1 MSERS
6 TSLWLHGGLCAV
18 YRVIRVMY
26 RVIAR
31 SPAGPLLRVPV
42 VERVHR
48 RMTAPRVTC
57 SDVVEIVRELSA
69 AKVRMWLMGGWGC
82 DALLGEQTRKHADL
96 DLVIPETEERCAVQ
110 TLERLGFAVR
120 TRFNSKLLNV
130 AVELIDPRRRR
141 KVALHFVDID
151 SRGGDGW
158 RTSLSAPMRVIGLDS
173 HELFATGRVSGHP
186 LPCLSAPMQLL
197 LHTGY
202 EPGDDDRRDVS
213 LLCSR
218 FSLPPPPG
226 YGTPAARPGE

>member
-1 MSERS
+1 
-6 TSLWLHGGLCAV
+6 V
-18 YRVIRVMY
+18 YRVIRVIY

-48 RMTAPRVTC
+48 RITAPRVTC
-57 SDVVEIVRELSA
+57 SDVVEIVRELGA
-69 AKVRMWLMGGWGC
+69 AGVRMWLIGGWGC
-82 DALLGEQTRKHADL
+82 DALLGEQTRRHADL
-96 DLVIPETEERCAVQ
+96 DLVIPETEERLAMR

-120 TRFNSKLLNV
+120 ARFDSKLLNV

-151 SRGGDGW
+151 SREGNGW
-158 RTSLSAPMRVIGLDS
+158 MTSLSAAMQVIGLES
-173 HELFATGRVSGHP
+173 YELFATGGVNGHS
-186 LPCLSAPMQLL
+186 LPCLSAPTQLL

-202 EPGDDDRRDVS
+202 EPGDEDRRDVS

-226 YGTPAARPGE
+226 YGMPAARPGE